1 MTTGAWIAF
10 WIITGILIFAVAF
23 CTFTDIYK
31 SGKYRS
37 IGINR
42 IGKFI
47 LNHKLEEK
55 NKTE

>member
-10 WIITGILIFAVAF
+10 WIITGVLVLVVLF
-23 CTFTDIYK
+23 CLFTDLYK
-31 SGKYRS
+31 GGKYGS

-47 LNHKLEEK
+47 LGQKPEKENNH
-55 NKTE
+55 N

>member
-47 LNHKLEEK
+47 SEHKLEKEDK
-55 NKTE
+55 IK